1 MKLIVYQKKIK
12 CIRTGKRY
20 LKELEMYIHEAK
32 DLERLNKEDYYWKV
46 VSSIKKLN
54 SEVWEYEAIK
64 CVCIDNNLYLFQ
76 KDMKIAMTKGQFEEI
91 YDKHVAPF

>member
-1 MKLIVYQKKIK
+1 MKLIYIEENKVYTDGKKVFE
-12 CIRTGKRY
+12 RVGD
-20 LKELEMYIHEAK
+20 YIHEAK